1 MEIKKITLQFT
12 GKEILGVAEEIIMLV
27 NFYFKQNN
35 FETLQDFIDM
45 IDYDT
50 YKALN
55 EIARIGYYD
64 LDKYINDKINGK

>member
-1 MEIKKITLQFT
+1 MEIKKITLEFT
-12 GKEILGVAEEIIMLV
+12 HSEIIGIANEIIMLV

-45 IDYDT
+45 VDYDT
-50 YKALN
+50 YSALN